1 MREYLDLLHRVARR
15 GEPRPSRAGPTFSVF
30 GESFST
36 DCLREGRFPLIT
48 TRRVYPYGIL
58 GELAAFLTG
67 NTDLKTF
74 EDMGCNYWRYN
85 AEQWAENAG
94 VPDELL
100 QVGRIYGT
108 QWRDWNKKHDQI
120 AALIKS
126 LVNDPYGRRHLLI
139 AWNPSELDQ
148 MCLPPC
154 HIFAQFYV
162 SHGYLN
168 CQVYMRSVD
177 LALGL
182 PSDIILYAALL
193 VLVSKATGWLPGTL
207 KFAFGDTHIYID
219 HMPNVEIQLER
230 EPLELPSYKLLAN
243 SNLDNFRPTDFTF
256 KDYKFH
262 ERLNYDLF

>member
-15 GEPRPSRAGPTFSVF
+15 GTPRPSRAGPTLSVF

-36 DCLREGRFPLIT
+36 DALATGHFPLLT
-48 TRRVYPYGIL
+48 TRRLYPYGVL

-74 EDMGCNYWRYN
+74 EDMGCKYWRYN
-85 AEQWAENAG
+85 AEDWAGNAG

-100 QVGRIYGT
+100 QVGRIYGA
-108 QWRDWNKKHDQI
+108 QWRNWNKKLDQI
-120 AALIKS
+120 KALVASIQE
-126 LVNDPYGRRHLLI
+126 DPYGRRHLLTT
-139 AWNPSELDQ
+139 WNPSELDQ

-154 HIFAQFYV
+154 HILVQFYV
-162 SHGYLN
+162 SHGRLD

-193 VLVSKATGWLPGTL
+193 ILVSKATDYMPGEL
-207 KFAFGDTHIYID
+207 KFAFGDTHIYLD
-219 HMPNVEIQLER
+219 HMPNVEIQLDR
-230 EPLELPSYKLLAN
+230 EPLMLPSYALHPTAT
-243 SNLDNFRPTDFTF
+243 LDNFKPAALKLINYD
-256 KDYKFH
+256 FH
-262 ERLNYDLF
+262 ERLNYELF